1 MQLNVHCQ
9 FVQHVLVKQRHYC
22 LYQHLMML
30 SHNYP
35 FYQLF
40 LINQISKVFLWSIGI
55 FRIDPNWNV
64 CTIVQYIT
72 FNNKFRQRL
81 NMSQIYEN
89 TYDKQNF
96 RYHFVA
102 YNLIFSFSFQ
112 FLKLF
117 LCAKVKKHW
126 HNLLHTEMAVKE
138 KYPFNWIRFRMC
150 LEKAFG
156 WNFKAI
162 FLWNKQYSP
171 ILYQSI
177 SSQILL

>member
-1 MQLNVHCQ
+1 M
-9 FVQHVLVKQRHYC
+9 LVKQRHYC

-96 RYHFVA
+96 RYHFLPIT
-102 YNLIFSFSFQ
+102 YFSLSHFSFWSYFYVRKSKNIDITCYI
-112 FLKLF
+112 LKWLS
-117 LCAKVKKHW
+117 KK
-126 HNLLHTEMAVKE
+126 NIPLIEYVLGCV
-138 KYPFNWIRFRMC
+138 
-150 LEKAFG
+150 
-156 WNFKAI
+156 
-162 FLWNKQYSP
+162 
-171 ILYQSI
+171 
-177 SSQILL
+177 